1 MVSARSRGSSFMV
14 SPVPKCEGP
23 GAPSFIKSRAEISE
37 SFLFELV
44 DYVED
49 VIADDDQR
57 HDPG

>member
-1 MVSARSRGSSFMV
+1 MV